1 MQMAGLAKMTLIGNL
16 GADPEMKTT
25 GGGVQI
31 CNMRV
36 AVSEKRKGEDIT
48 QWFGVVAFGK
58 TGELAN
64 QFLKKGSKAYF
75 EGPFSTRE
83 WTTKEG
89 EKRTQM
95 EVVANTILFLDGK
108 KDGAPAMAK
117 GGLADD
123 NSIPF

>member
-1 MQMAGLAKMTLIGNL
+1 MAGLAKMTLIGNL

-25 GGGVQI
+25 AGGVQI

-36 AVSEKRKGEDIT
+36 AVNEKRKGEDIT

-108 KDGAPAMAK
+108 KDGAPARAK
-117 GGLADD
+117 AVASALSDD
-123 NSIPF
+123 EIPF

>member
-1 MQMAGLAKMTLIGNL
+1 MAGLAKMTLIGNL
-16 GADPEMKTT
+16 GSDPELKTT
-25 GGGVQI
+25 GNGTQV

-36 AVSEKRKGEDIT
+36 AVSEKRKGEDVT

-58 TGELAN
+58 TGELAM
-64 QFLKKGSKAYF
+64 QYLHKGSKAYF
-75 EGPFSTRE
+75 EGPFSSRE

-89 EKRTQM
+89 EKRTQL

-117 GGLADD
+117 GGPPALSDD
-123 NSIPF
+123 DIPF

>member
-1 MQMAGLAKMTLIGNL
+1 MAGLAKMTLIGNL
-16 GADPEMKTT
+16 GSDPELKTT
-25 GGGVQI
+25 GNGTQV

-36 AVSEKRKGEDIT
+36 AVSEKRKGEDVT

-58 TGELAN
+58 TGELAM
-64 QFLKKGSKAYF
+64 QYLKKGSKAYF
-75 EGPFSTRE
+75 EGPFSSRE

-89 EKRTQM
+89 EKRTQL

-117 GGLADD
+117 ESATPVDD
-123 NSIPF
+123 LPF